1 MITGNESMNSS
12 HFPYQACLMT
22 HLPEESQHKV
32 RYISN
37 YIVVPLD
44 MVMAVLSFICN
55 ALVFITVTRTNSLRH
70 PSLLLLCSLSISD
83 LIWALYTLIK
93 YILVLRDPHMCPG
106 RGHEQTCIGILCF
119 LATLSNLATIS
130 RDRYL
135 AMSRPGWYRS
145 HVGRSRV
152 VKATLLNWM
161 SSILTALILYTFF
174 KTTIS
179 NNYNYMFIFI
189 IIFLF
194 YVVCILVILFNYVRL
209 FIASRRH
216 CRNMRGKVGNIRT
229 VAERER
235 KLTQIISVILL
246 FFVFSFLPALL
257 SPVILVGLG
266 IYELNPF
273 RPFYSMLL
281 TLNGLLNPL
290 LNYGR
295 NKEIRRA
302 MRNMFSC
309 CRHGRISEQLPAV
322 KYNKNNRQENNIQAE
337 SGGRRLQELHIAPI
351 N

>member
-1 MITGNESMNSS
+1 MTTGNDSMNSS

-22 HLPEESQHKV
+22 NLPEESQHKV

-70 PSLLLLCSLSISD
+70 PSLLILCSLSISD

-93 YILVLRDPHMCPG
+93 DILILLDPHMCPG
-106 RGHEQTCIGILCF
+106 HGFEQTCIVILCF
-119 LATLSNLATIS
+119 LATLSNLATVS

-152 VKATLLNWM
+152 VKATLLNWL
-161 SSILTALILYTFF
+161 SSTLTALVAYTLFKLTLYDNE
-174 KTTIS
+174 K
-179 NNYNYMFIFI
+179 FIFI

-194 YVVCILVILFNYVRL
+194 YVVCILMILFNYVRL
-209 FIASRRH
+209 LIANKRH
-216 CRNMRGKVGNIRT
+216 CRNMRKQVGSMRT
-229 VAERER
+229 VAEKES
-235 KLTQIISVILL
+235 KLTRVISVILL
-246 FFVFSFLPALL
+246 CFMFSFLPAVL
-257 SPVILVGLG
+257 SPVILLALRVWP
-266 IYELNPF
+266 ITPF

-302 MRNMFSC
+302 MRNMLSC
-309 CRHGRISEQLPAV
+309 CRHGRISQQLPAV
-322 KYNKNNRQENNIQAE
+322 KYNKNNRQENNIQVE